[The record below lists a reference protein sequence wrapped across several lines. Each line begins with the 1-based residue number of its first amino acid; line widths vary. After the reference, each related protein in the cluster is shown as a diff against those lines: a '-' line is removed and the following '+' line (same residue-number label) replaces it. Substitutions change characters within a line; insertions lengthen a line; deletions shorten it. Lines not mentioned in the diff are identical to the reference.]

1 MNKTIK
7 IVSAL
12 LIAVLLITTMSQ
24 VSFATYTEIIG
35 EVNEKGQGK
44 AEGMG
49 DLTGRVGNVV
59 KALRNISALIAVLVI
74 TILGIKYMIG
84 STEERAEYKKTLFPY
99 FIGAVLIFAAS
110 NLADMIYSWADKL

>member
-84 STEERAEYKKTLFPY
+84 STEERAEYKKS
-99 FIGAVLIFAAS
+99 FIPLIVGIVVVVAAAS
-110 NLADMIYSWADKL
+110 IATALFSVAG